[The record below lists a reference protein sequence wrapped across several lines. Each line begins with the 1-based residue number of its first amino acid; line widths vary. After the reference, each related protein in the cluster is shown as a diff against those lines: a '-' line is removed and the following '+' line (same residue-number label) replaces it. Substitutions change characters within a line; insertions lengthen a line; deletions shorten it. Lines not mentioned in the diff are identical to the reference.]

1 MKDAT
6 EEVNSENWY
15 GKYLT
20 KWEEQGWDISAIE
33 GFLNSKSD
41 SKTENIMRLE
51 FLITSAE
58 ALQERLSSDWL
69 DKLDI
74 DGGLFD
80 QLKNRLTNPLDYDS
94 ILEEYQLWAR
104 KNRKWELV
112 LEKFRPYW
120 EGVGK
125 GKERWLII
133 ARCDSLDDSSK
144 ARLNLIL
151 PLLEDPQNID
161 EIEILLSEIESNEA
175 RQKRIIYATT
185 EDLVAE
191 GYNVSNITAMPLI
204 DAIDELAKLQEYR
217 NEIELIRLR
226 IIDEIAKFDDKMA
239 EEYEAKRKLLIADVS
254 PSNLANLAQDIE
266 AMSADL
272 NSRLVDIN
280 LQLSAW
286 NEAGFVFDKLSILP
300 ADLFEWETNLPE
312 MILAINRHLEVKEKY
327 LFFKSRW
334 PEIDQGEAYLGYLSQ
349 TDQLADIV
357 ENLNLKWQDYELEC
371 LSIIERYQARD
382 LQMDDWSEV
391 ISSDPQNA
399 LKMIKAK
406 QILWDSRLECIDEL
420 SKIDVSFEGRKTIED
435 RIALLREIDAS
446 EEIITDTKDL
456 IRSSIIRRTR
466 HRRLLESELLELIG
480 QGKAPSDAITVNFNL
495 KEFENFVAQAR
506 KYGSS
511 NSVSKSAN
519 SVIGGEIGDRIKQ
532 KISQELSQYA
542 TSGWYVDELLDIFS
556 NDPMLAA
563 KLLGTLRNEIAN
575 HATLR
580 KRLSAMPWNRD
591 IALAL
596 TIQEEMQNP
605 LKLKDINDKIPKF
618 MTELAQRE
626 IEDEDFIF
634 TAWKPK
640 PVRKTLLP
648 IPEQIEP
655 IDSLGDAHEAML
667 EAMDR
672 KSEEDAE
679 DSEISHNNEGGLA
692 EATPEEVARPPESDE
707 QTPNWPKQREGFH
720 RPSKDPRYLES
731 MSDEEFFAEDKWSIE
746 RWSWWRERQKA
757 LEMANKEQ
765 KIDGQSES
773 KEDSSTPTQR
783 LQPTMQSNEVDIDNK
798 AINNLQ
804 EFMKEIGLQDA
815 ISKDLATHEQ
825 VAKARK
831 LIAKNVGIEPRDVRI
846 DRMLRLVLRLLP
858 KGNDL
863 DIKRNI
869 LIDRLSRNLSK
880 YKNWVKLRLESR
892 HNTSSDNLLA
902 DSVKLGKALDRIP
915 GPGFR
920 VPLSKDDFELPNV
933 NDLEGLE
940 SFVNSL
946 IDSLNIDSASGI
958 VAATA

>member
-15 GKYLT
+15 DEYLT

-33 GFLNSKSD
+33 DFLNSKRD

-185 EDLVAE
+185 EDLLAE

-466 HRRLLESELLELIG
+466 HRRLLESELIELIG
-480 QGKAPSDAITVNFNL
+480 QGKAPSDAITINFNL

-519 SVIGGEIGDRIKQ
+519 SVIGGEIGERIKQ

-563 KLLGTLRNEIAN
+563 KLLGTLRNEITN

-605 LKLKDINDKIPKF
+605 LKLKDINDKIPKI

-655 IDSLGDAHEAML
+655 TDSLGDAHEAML

-672 KSEEDAE
+672 KSEQDAE

-692 EATPEEVARPPESDE
+692 EAIPEEVASPPESDE
-707 QTPNWPKQREGFH
+707 QTPSFGQ
-720 RPSKDPRYLES
+720 
-731 MSDEEFFAEDKWSIE
+731 
-746 RWSWWRERQKA
+746 QA

-773 KEDSSTPTQR
+773 KKDSSKPTQR
-783 LQPTMQSNEVDIDNK
+783 LQPTMQSNEIDIDNK

-804 EFMKEIGLQDA
+804 EFMKEIGLQDE

-825 VAKARK
+825 VAKVRK
-831 LIAKNVGIEPRDVRI
+831 LIAKNVGIEPRDVRL

-869 LIDRLSRNLSK
+869 LIDRLSKNLSK

-920 VPLSKDDFELPNV
+920 VPLGKDDFELPNA

>member
-15 GKYLT
+15 DEYLR

-33 GFLNSKSD
+33 NFLNSKRD

-58 ALQERLSSDWL
+58 ALQERLSSGWL

-185 EDLVAE
+185 EDLLAE

-312 MILAINRHLEVKEKY
+312 MVLAINRHLEVKEKY

-519 SVIGGEIGDRIKQ
+519 SVIGGGIGERIKQ

-563 KLLGTLRNEIAN
+563 KLLGTLRNEITN

-605 LKLKDINDKIPKF
+605 LKLKDINDKIPKII
-618 MTELAQRE
+618 TELAQRE

-655 IDSLGDAHEAML
+655 TDSLGDAHEAML

-672 KSEEDAE
+672 KSEQDAE
-679 DSEISHNNEGGLA
+679 DLEISHNNEGRLA
-692 EATPEEVARPPESDE
+692 EAIPEEVARPPERDV
-707 QTPNWPKQREGFH
+707 QTPSFGQQAP
-720 RPSKDPRYLES
+720 
-731 MSDEEFFAEDKWSIE
+731 
-746 RWSWWRERQKA
+746 
-757 LEMANKEQ
+757 EMANKEQ

-773 KEDSSTPTQR
+773 KKDSSKPTQR
-783 LQPTMQSNEVDIDNK
+783 LQPTMQSNEIDIDNK

-804 EFMKEIGLQDA
+804 EFMKEIGLQDE

-825 VAKARK
+825 VAKVRK
-831 LIAKNVGIEPRDVRI
+831 LIAKNVGIEPRDVRL

-869 LIDRLSRNLSK
+869 LIDRLSKNLSK

-920 VPLSKDDFELPNV
+920 VPLGKDDFELPNA

>member
-15 GKYLT
+15 DEYLT

-33 GFLNSKSD
+33 NFLNSKRD

-185 EDLVAE
+185 EDLLAE

-254 PSNLANLAQDIE
+254 LSNLANLAQDIE

-300 ADLFEWETNLPE
+300 GDLFEWETNLPE

-334 PEIDQGEAYLGYLSQ
+334 PKIDQGEAYLGYLSQ

-371 LSIIERYQARD
+371 LNIIERYQARD

-519 SVIGGEIGDRIKQ
+519 SVIGGEIGERIKQ

-605 LKLKDINDKIPKF
+605 LKLKDINDKIPKI
-618 MTELAQRE
+618 MTELALRE

-655 IDSLGDAHEAML
+655 TDSLGDAHEAML

-672 KSEEDAE
+672 KSEQ
-679 DSEISHNNEGGLA
+679 DSGDLEISHNNEGRLA
-692 EATPEEVARPPESDE
+692 EAIPEEVVRPPERDE
-707 QTPNWPKQREGFH
+707 QTPSFGQ
-720 RPSKDPRYLES
+720 
-731 MSDEEFFAEDKWSIE
+731 
-746 RWSWWRERQKA
+746 QA

-773 KEDSSTPTQR
+773 KKDSSKPTQR

-804 EFMKEIGLQDA
+804 EFMKEIGLQDE

-825 VAKARK
+825 VAKVRK

-869 LIDRLSRNLSK
+869 LIDRLSRNLNK

-920 VPLSKDDFELPNV
+920 VPLGKDDFELPNA

>member
-15 GKYLT
+15 DEYLR
-20 KWEEQGWDISAIE
+20 KWEEHGWDISAIE
-33 GFLNSKSD
+33 NFLNSKRD

-254 PSNLANLAQDIE
+254 PSNLANLAQDID

-655 IDSLGDAHEAML
+655 TDSLGDAHEAML

-672 KSEEDAE
+672 KSEQDAE
-679 DSEISHNNEGGLA
+679 DSEISHNNEGRLA
-692 EATPEEVARPPESDE
+692 EAIPEEVARPPESDE
-707 QTPNWPKQREGFH
+707 QTPSFGQ
-720 RPSKDPRYLES
+720 
-731 MSDEEFFAEDKWSIE
+731 
-746 RWSWWRERQKA
+746 QA

-765 KIDGQSES
+765 KIDGQSQS

-804 EFMKEIGLQDA
+804 EFMKEIGLQDE
-815 ISKDLATHEQ
+815 ISKDLTTHEQ
-825 VAKARK
+825 VARVRK

-920 VPLSKDDFELPNV
+920 VPLGKDDFELPNA

>member
-1 MKDAT
+1 M
-6 EEVNSENWY
+6 
-15 GKYLT
+15 
-20 KWEEQGWDISAIE
+20 
-33 GFLNSKSD
+33 
-41 SKTENIMRLE
+41 
-51 FLITSAE
+51 
-58 ALQERLSSDWL
+58 
-69 DKLDI
+69 
-74 DGGLFD
+74 
-80 QLKNRLTNPLDYDS
+80 
-94 ILEEYQLWAR
+94 
-104 KNRKWELV
+104 
-112 LEKFRPYW
+112 
-120 EGVGK
+120 
-125 GKERWLII
+125 
-133 ARCDSLDDSSK
+133 
-144 ARLNLIL
+144 
-151 PLLEDPQNID
+151 
-161 EIEILLSEIESNEA
+161 
-175 RQKRIIYATT
+175 
-185 EDLVAE
+185 
-191 GYNVSNITAMPLI
+191 
-204 DAIDELAKLQEYR
+204 
-217 NEIELIRLR
+217 
-226 IIDEIAKFDDKMA
+226 
-239 EEYEAKRKLLIADVS
+239 
-254 PSNLANLAQDIE
+254 
-266 AMSADL
+266 
-272 NSRLVDIN
+272 
-280 LQLSAW
+280 
-286 NEAGFVFDKLSILP
+286 
-300 ADLFEWETNLPE
+300 
-312 MILAINRHLEVKEKY
+312 
-327 LFFKSRW
+327 
-334 PEIDQGEAYLGYLSQ
+334 
-349 TDQLADIV
+349 
-357 ENLNLKWQDYELEC
+357 
-371 LSIIERYQARD
+371 
-382 LQMDDWSEV
+382 
-391 ISSDPQNA
+391 
-399 LKMIKAK
+399 
-406 QILWDSRLECIDEL
+406 
-420 SKIDVSFEGRKTIED
+420 
-435 RIALLREIDAS
+435 LREIDAS

-605 LKLKDINDKIPKF
+605 LKLKDINDKIPKI

-655 IDSLGDAHEAML
+655 TDSLGDAHEAML

-672 KSEEDAE
+672 KSEQDAE
-679 DSEISHNNEGGLA
+679 DLEISHNNEGRLA
-692 EATPEEVARPPESDE
+692 EAIPEEVARPPERDV
-707 QTPNWPKQREGFH
+707 QTPSFGQ
-720 RPSKDPRYLES
+720 
-731 MSDEEFFAEDKWSIE
+731 
-746 RWSWWRERQKA
+746 QA

-765 KIDGQSES
+765 KIDGQSQS

-804 EFMKEIGLQDA
+804 EFMKEIGLQDE

-825 VAKARK
+825 VAKVRK

-920 VPLSKDDFELPNV
+920 VPLGKDDFELPNA

>member
-15 GKYLT
+15 DEYLR

-33 GFLNSKSD
+33 NFLNSKRD

-185 EDLVAE
+185 EDLLAE

-519 SVIGGEIGDRIKQ
+519 SVIGGEIGERIKQ

-605 LKLKDINDKIPKF
+605 LKLKDINDKIPKI

-655 IDSLGDAHEAML
+655 TDSLGDAHEAML

-672 KSEEDAE
+672 KSEQDAE
-679 DSEISHNNEGGLA
+679 DSEISHNNEGVLA
-692 EATPEEVARPPESDE
+692 EAIQEEVARPPESDE
-707 QTPNWPKQREGFH
+707 QTPSFGQ
-720 RPSKDPRYLES
+720 
-731 MSDEEFFAEDKWSIE
+731 
-746 RWSWWRERQKA
+746 QA

-804 EFMKEIGLQDA
+804 EFMKEIGLQDE

-825 VAKARK
+825 VAKVRK

-920 VPLSKDDFELPNV
+920 VPLGKDDFELPNA

>member
-15 GKYLT
+15 GEYLT
-20 KWEEQGWDISAIE
+20 KWREQGWDISAIE
-33 GFLNSKSD
+33 GFLNSKRD
-41 SKTENIMRLE
+41 SKTEKIMRLE

-74 DGGLFD
+74 DDGLFD
-80 QLKNRLTNPLDYDS
+80 QLKNRLVNPLDYDS

-112 LEKFRPYW
+112 LEKFRTYW

-144 ARLNLIL
+144 AGLNLIL
-151 PLLEDPQNID
+151 PLLEDPQNLE

-204 DAIDELAKLQEYR
+204 GAIDELSKLQEYR
-217 NEIELIRLR
+217 NKIELIRLK

-239 EEYEAKRKLLIADVS
+239 EEYEDKRKLLIADVS
-254 PSNLANLAQDIE
+254 PSKLANLSQDIE

-272 NSRLVDIN
+272 NSRLVEIN

-300 ADLFEWETNLPE
+300 EDLFEWETNLPE
-312 MILAINRHLEVKEKY
+312 MMLAINRHLEVKEKY
-327 LFFKSRW
+327 LFYKSRW
-334 PEIDQGEAYLGYLSQ
+334 SEIDQGEAYLGYLSQ

-371 LSIIERYQARD
+371 LSIIEQYQARD

-399 LKMIKAK
+399 LKLIKAK
-406 QILWDSRLECIDEL
+406 QMLWDSRLECIDEL
-420 SKIDVSFEGRKTIED
+420 SNIDVSFEGRKTVED

-446 EEIITDTKDL
+446 QEIIADTKNL
-456 IRSSIIRRTR
+456 IHSSIIRRTR
-466 HRRLLESELLELIG
+466 HRRLLESELIDLIG

-519 SVIGGEIGDRIKQ
+519 SVIGGEIGERIKQ

-542 TSGWYVDELLDIFS
+542 ASGWYVDELLDIFS

-563 KLLGTLRNEIAN
+563 KLLATLRNEITN

-605 LKLKDINDKIPKF
+605 LRLKDINDKIPK
-618 MTELAQRE
+618 MMAELAQRE
-626 IEDEDFIF
+626 IEDENFIF
-634 TAWKPK
+634 TAWKPQ

-655 IDSLGDAHEAML
+655 TDSLGDAHEAML

-672 KSEEDAE
+672 KSETDAE
-679 DSEISHNNEGGLA
+679 EPEISHNNEGGPA
-692 EATPEEVARPPESDE
+692 DATPKEVAHPPERNVQIPSFRQQALEIEKKEEEIDE
-707 QTPNWPKQREGFH
+707 LSQSREG
-720 RPSKDPRYLES
+720 S
-731 MSDEEFFAEDKWSIE
+731 SIP
-746 RWSWWRERQKA
+746 K
-757 LEMANKEQ
+757 
-765 KIDGQSES
+765 
-773 KEDSSTPTQR
+773 QR
-783 LQPTMQSNEVDIDNK
+783 LQPTMQSNELDIDNK
-798 AINNLQ
+798 VINKLQ
-804 EFMKEIGLQDA
+804 EFMTEIGLEDE
-815 ISKDLATHEQ
+815 ISKDLTTHEQ
-825 VAKARK
+825 VARVRK
-831 LIAKNVGIEPRDVRI
+831 LIAKNVAIEPRDVRI

-863 DIKRNI
+863 DIERNI
-869 LIDRLSRNLSK
+869 LIDRLSKNLSK

-920 VPLSKDDFELPNV
+920 VPLGKDEFELPNS

-946 IDSLNIDSASGI
+946 IDSMNIDSASGI
-958 VAATA
+958 VAATT

>member
-15 GKYLT
+15 DEYLR
-20 KWEEQGWDISAIE
+20 KWKEQGWDISAIE
-33 GFLNSKSD
+33 NFLNSKRD

-185 EDLVAE
+185 EDLLAE

-519 SVIGGEIGDRIKQ
+519 SVIGGEIGERIKQ

-605 LKLKDINDKIPKF
+605 LKLKDINDKIPKI

-655 IDSLGDAHEAML
+655 TDSLGDAHEAML

-672 KSEEDAE
+672 KSEQ
-679 DSEISHNNEGGLA
+679 DSGDLEISHNNEGRLA
-692 EATPEEVARPPESDE
+692 EAIPEEVARPPERDE
-707 QTPNWPKQREGFH
+707 QTPSFGQ
-720 RPSKDPRYLES
+720 
-731 MSDEEFFAEDKWSIE
+731 
-746 RWSWWRERQKA
+746 QA

-773 KEDSSTPTQR
+773 KKDSSKPTQR
-783 LQPTMQSNEVDIDNK
+783 LQPTMQSNEIDIDNK

-804 EFMKEIGLQDA
+804 EFMKEIGLQDE

-825 VAKARK
+825 VAKVRK

-920 VPLSKDDFELPNV
+920 VPLGKDDFELPNA

>member
-1 MKDAT
+1 M
-6 EEVNSENWY
+6 
-15 GKYLT
+15 
-20 KWEEQGWDISAIE
+20 
-33 GFLNSKSD
+33 
-41 SKTENIMRLE
+41 
-51 FLITSAE
+51 
-58 ALQERLSSDWL
+58 
-69 DKLDI
+69 
-74 DGGLFD
+74 
-80 QLKNRLTNPLDYDS
+80 
-94 ILEEYQLWAR
+94 
-104 KNRKWELV
+104 V

-120 EGVGK
+120 DGVGK

-185 EDLVAE
+185 EDLLAE
-191 GYNVSNITAMPLI
+191 GYNVSNITTMPLI

-217 NEIELIRLR
+217 NEIELIRLK

-254 PSNLANLAQDIE
+254 QGNLANLAQDIG

-312 MILAINRHLEVKEKY
+312 MVQGINRHLEVKQKY
-327 LFFKSRW
+327 LFFKTRW
-334 PEIDQGEAYLGYLSQ
+334 SEIDQGEAYLGYLSQ

-371 LSIIERYQARD
+371 LNIIEQYQARD

-399 LKMIKAK
+399 LRMIKAK

-435 RIALLREIDAS
+435 RIALLREVDAS
-446 EEIITDTKDL
+446 EEIITDTEDL

-480 QGKAPSDAITVNFNL
+480 QGKAHSDAITVNFNL

-519 SVIGGEIGDRIKQ
+519 SVIVGEIGERIKQ

-563 KLLGTLRNEIAN
+563 KLLGTLRNEMAN
-575 HATLR
+575 HAALR

-605 LKLKDINDKIPKF
+605 LRLKDINDKIPKM

-626 IEDEDFIF
+626 IEDENFVF
-634 TAWKPK
+634 NAWKPQ

-655 IDSLGDAHEAML
+655 TDSLGDAHEAML

-672 KSEEDAE
+672 NFVTGAEEQ
-679 DSEISHNNEGGLA
+679 EISDNKKEHST
-692 EATPEEVARPPESDE
+692 EAMPVEIEHPPELE
-707 QTPNWPKQREGFH
+707 AQI
-720 RPSKDPRYLES
+720 PS
-731 MSDEEFFAEDKWSIE
+731 FG
-746 RWSWWRERQKA
+746 QQA
-757 LEMANKEQ
+757 LEMAEKEE
-765 KIDGQSES
+765 QSEEQSQS
-773 KEDSSTPTQR
+773 KESSSKPVQR
-783 LQPTMQSNEVDIDNK
+783 LQPTMQSNEVNINNK
-798 AINNLQ
+798 VISNLQ
-804 EFMKEIGLQDA
+804 EFMKEIGLKDE

-825 VAKARK
+825 VAKVRK

-863 DIKRNI
+863 DIERNI
-869 LIDRLSRNLSK
+869 LIDRLSKNLSK

-892 HNTSSDNLLA
+892 HNTSSDNLLT

-920 VPLSKDDFELPNV
+920 VPLGKDDFELPNA

-940 SFVNSL
+940 SSVNSL

-958 VAATA
+958 IAATA

>member
-1 MKDAT
+1 M
-6 EEVNSENWY
+6 
-15 GKYLT
+15 
-20 KWEEQGWDISAIE
+20 
-33 GFLNSKSD
+33 
-41 SKTENIMRLE
+41 
-51 FLITSAE
+51 
-58 ALQERLSSDWL
+58 
-69 DKLDI
+69 
-74 DGGLFD
+74 
-80 QLKNRLTNPLDYDS
+80 
-94 ILEEYQLWAR
+94 
-104 KNRKWELV
+104 
-112 LEKFRPYW
+112 
-120 EGVGK
+120 
-125 GKERWLII
+125 
-133 ARCDSLDDSSK
+133 
-144 ARLNLIL
+144 IL

-312 MILAINRHLEVKEKY
+312 MMLAINRHLEVKEKY
-327 LFFKSRW
+327 LFFKNRW

-420 SKIDVSFEGRKTIED
+420 SKIDVSFEGRKAIED

-563 KLLGTLRNEIAN
+563 KLLGTLRNEITN

-605 LKLKDINDKIPKF
+605 LKLKDINDKIPKI

-655 IDSLGDAHEAML
+655 TDSLGDAHEAML

-672 KSEEDAE
+672 KSEEDVE

-692 EATPEEVARPPESDE
+692 EATPEEVARPPERDV
-707 QTPNWPKQREGFH
+707 QTPSFGQ
-720 RPSKDPRYLES
+720 
-731 MSDEEFFAEDKWSIE
+731 
-746 RWSWWRERQKA
+746 QA
-757 LEMANKEQ
+757 LEMAKNEEKNIEQ
-765 KIDGQSES
+765 SQS
-773 KEDSSTPTQR
+773 KEGSSKPKQR
-783 LQPTMQSNEVDIDNK
+783 LQPTMQSNEIDIDNK

-804 EFMKEIGLQDA
+804 EFMKEIGLQDE

-825 VAKARK
+825 VARVRK

-869 LIDRLSRNLSK
+869 LIDRLSRNLNK

-920 VPLSKDDFELPNV
+920 VPLGKDDFELPNA

>member
-15 GKYLT
+15 DEYLR

-33 GFLNSKSD
+33 NFLNSKRD

-254 PSNLANLAQDIE
+254 PSNLANLAQDID

-399 LKMIKAK
+399 LKMIKVK

-519 SVIGGEIGDRIKQ
+519 SVIGGEIGERIKQ

-563 KLLGTLRNEIAN
+563 KLLGTLRNEITN

-605 LKLKDINDKIPKF
+605 LKLKDINDKIPKI

-655 IDSLGDAHEAML
+655 TDSLGDAHEAML

-672 KSEEDAE
+672 KSEQDAE

-692 EATPEEVARPPESDE
+692 EATPEEVARPPESDVQIPSFE
-707 QTPNWPKQREGFH
+707 QQ
-720 RPSKDPRYLES
+720 
-731 MSDEEFFAEDKWSIE
+731 
-746 RWSWWRERQKA
+746 A

-765 KIDGQSES
+765 KIDEQSQS
-773 KEDSSTPTQR
+773 KEGSSKPKQR
-783 LQPTMQSNEVDIDNK
+783 LQPTMQSNEGDIDNK

-804 EFMKEIGLQDA
+804 EFMKEIGLQDE

-825 VAKARK
+825 VAKVRK

-863 DIKRNI
+863 DNKRNI
-869 LIDRLSRNLSK
+869 LIDRLSRNLNK

-920 VPLSKDDFELPNV
+920 VPLSKDDFELPNA

>member
-15 GKYLT
+15 DEYLT

-33 GFLNSKSD
+33 DFLNSKRD

-80 QLKNRLTNPLDYDS
+80 QLKNRLANPLDYDS

-133 ARCDSLDDSSK
+133 ARCDSLDDSTK

-185 EDLVAE
+185 EDLLAE

-254 PSNLANLAQDIE
+254 LSNLANLAQDIE

-371 LSIIERYQARD
+371 LSIIELYQARD

-466 HRRLLESELLELIG
+466 HRRLLESELIELIG
-480 QGKAPSDAITVNFNL
+480 QGKAPSDAITINFNL

-519 SVIGGEIGDRIKQ
+519 SVIGGGIGERIKQ

-563 KLLGTLRNEIAN
+563 KLLGTLRNEITN
-575 HATLR
+575 HAALR

-605 LKLKDINDKIPKF
+605 LRLKDINDKIPKI

-655 IDSLGDAHEAML
+655 TDSLGDAHEAML
-667 EAMDR
+667 ESMEHE
-672 KSEEDAE
+672 KQILEEENVRE
-679 DSEISHNNEGGLA
+679 DEIVREDGLTDH
-692 EATPEEVARPPESDE
+692 EFWEDE
-707 QTPNWPKQREGFH
+707 
-720 RPSKDPRYLES
+720 
-731 MSDEEFFAEDKWSIE
+731 KWSAE
-746 RWSWWRERQKA
+746 RWRWWREKHGEKEEAVNTESPLEDVEPESSLQKSSKSI
-757 LEMANKEQ
+757 NF
-765 KIDGQSES
+765 DES
-773 KEDSSTPTQR
+773 VEIEHLHIIMKK
-783 LQPTMQSNEVDIDNK
+783 LGLNEEYN
-798 AINNLQ
+798 
-804 EFMKEIGLQDA
+804 QDA
-815 ISKDLATHEQ
+815 DTAQQISEIRRSL
-825 VAKARK
+825 
-831 LIAKNVGIEPRDVRI
+831 AKNVGIEPRDVRI

-920 VPLSKDDFELPNV
+920 VPLGKDDFELPNA

>member
-15 GKYLT
+15 DEYLR

-33 GFLNSKSD
+33 NFLNSKRD

-185 EDLVAE
+185 EDLLAE

-519 SVIGGEIGDRIKQ
+519 SVIGGEIGERIKQ

-563 KLLGTLRNEIAN
+563 KLLGTLRNEITN

-605 LKLKDINDKIPKF
+605 LKLKDINDKIPKI

-655 IDSLGDAHEAML
+655 IDSLGDAHEAIL

-672 KSEEDAE
+672 KSEQDAE
-679 DSEISHNNEGGLA
+679 DSEISHNNESGLA
-692 EATPEEVARPPESDE
+692 EATPEEVVRPPESDE
-707 QTPNWPKQREGFH
+707 QTPSFGQ
-720 RPSKDPRYLES
+720 
-731 MSDEEFFAEDKWSIE
+731 
-746 RWSWWRERQKA
+746 QA

-765 KIDGQSES
+765 KIDGQSEN
-773 KEDSSTPTQR
+773 KKDSSTPTQR

-804 EFMKEIGLQDA
+804 EFMKEIGLQDE
-815 ISKDLATHEQ
+815 ISKDLTTHEQ
-825 VAKARK
+825 VAKVRK

-920 VPLSKDDFELPNV
+920 VPLGKDDFELPNA

>member
-15 GKYLT
+15 DEYLT

-33 GFLNSKSD
+33 DFLNSKRD

-80 QLKNRLTNPLDYDS
+80 QLKNRLANPLDYDS

-185 EDLVAE
+185 EDLLAE

-519 SVIGGEIGDRIKQ
+519 SVIGGEIGERIKQ

-605 LKLKDINDKIPKF
+605 LKLKDINDKIPKI

-655 IDSLGDAHEAML
+655 TDSLGDAHEAML

-672 KSEEDAE
+672 KSEQ
-679 DSEISHNNEGGLA
+679 DSGDLEISHNNEGRLA
-692 EATPEEVARPPESDE
+692 EAIPEEVARPPERDE
-707 QTPNWPKQREGFH
+707 QTPSFGQ
-720 RPSKDPRYLES
+720 
-731 MSDEEFFAEDKWSIE
+731 
-746 RWSWWRERQKA
+746 QA

-773 KEDSSTPTQR
+773 KKDSSKPTQR

-804 EFMKEIGLQDA
+804 EFMKEIGLQDE

-825 VAKARK
+825 VAKVRK

-920 VPLSKDDFELPNV
+920 VPLGKDDFELPNA

>member
-15 GKYLT
+15 DEYLR

-33 GFLNSKSD
+33 NFLNSKRD

-185 EDLVAE
+185 EDLLAE

-312 MILAINRHLEVKEKY
+312 MMLAINRHLEVKEKY

-480 QGKAPSDAITVNFNL
+480 QGKAPSDAITINFNL

-519 SVIGGEIGDRIKQ
+519 SVIGGEIGERIKQ

-563 KLLGTLRNEIAN
+563 KLLGTLRNEITN

-605 LKLKDINDKIPKF
+605 LKLKDINDKIPKI

-672 KSEEDAE
+672 KSEQDAE

-707 QTPNWPKQREGFH
+707 QTP
-720 RPSKDPRYLES
+720 S
-731 MSDEEFFAEDKWSIE
+731 FA
-746 RWSWWRERQKA
+746 QQA

-765 KIDGQSES
+765 KIDGQSEN
-773 KEDSSTPTQR
+773 KKDSSKPTQR
-783 LQPTMQSNEVDIDNK
+783 LQPTMQSDEVDIDNK

-804 EFMKEIGLQDA
+804 EFMKEIGLQDE
-815 ISKDLATHEQ
+815 ISKDLTTHEQ
-825 VAKARK
+825 VAKVRK

-920 VPLSKDDFELPNV
+920 VPLGKDDFELPNA

>member
-15 GKYLT
+15 GEYLR
-20 KWEEQGWDISAIE
+20 KWREQGWDISAIE
-33 GFLNSKSD
+33 GFLNSKRD
-41 SKTENIMRLE
+41 SKTEKIMRLE

-74 DGGLFD
+74 DNGLFD
-80 QLKNRLTNPLDYDS
+80 QLKNRLVNPLDYDS

-112 LEKFRPYW
+112 LEKFRTYW

-144 ARLNLIL
+144 AGLNLIL
-151 PLLEDPQNID
+151 PLLEDPQNLD

-204 DAIDELAKLQEYR
+204 GAIDELSKLQEYR
-217 NEIELIRLR
+217 NKIELIRLK

-239 EEYEAKRKLLIADVS
+239 EEYEDKRKLLIADVS
-254 PSNLANLAQDIE
+254 PSKLANLSQDIE

-272 NSRLVDIN
+272 NSRLVEIN

-300 ADLFEWETNLPE
+300 EDLFEWETNLPE
-312 MILAINRHLEVKEKY
+312 MMLAINRHLEVKEKY

-334 PEIDQGEAYLGYLSQ
+334 SEIDQGEAYLGYLSQ

-371 LSIIERYQARD
+371 LSIIEQYQARD

-399 LKMIKAK
+399 LKLIKAK
-406 QILWDSRLECIDEL
+406 QMLWDSRLECIDEL
-420 SKIDVSFEGRKTIED
+420 SNIDVSFEGRKTVED

-446 EEIITDTKDL
+446 QEIIADTKNL
-456 IRSSIIRRTR
+456 IHSSIIRRTR
-466 HRRLLESELLELIG
+466 HRRLLESELLDLIG

-519 SVIGGEIGDRIKQ
+519 SVIGGEIGERIKQ

-542 TSGWYVDELLDIFS
+542 ASGWYVDELLDIFS

-563 KLLGTLRNEIAN
+563 KLLGTLRNEITN

-605 LKLKDINDKIPKF
+605 LRLKDINNKIPK
-618 MTELAQRE
+618 MMAELAQRE

-634 TAWKPK
+634 TAWKPQ

-648 IPEQIEP
+648 IPEQIDP
-655 IDSLGDAHEAML
+655 TDSLGDAHEA
-667 EAMDR
+667 
-672 KSEEDAE
+672 
-679 DSEISHNNEGGLA
+679 I
-692 EATPEEVARPPESDE
+692 
-707 QTPNWPKQREGFH
+707 
-720 RPSKDPRYLES
+720 LES
-731 MSDEEFFAEDKWSIE
+731 MESEKQIREDEKIREDGMTDYEFWEDEKWSAE
-746 RWSWWRERQKA
+746 RWSWWRERQQA
-757 LEMANKEQ
+757 LEIAKKEEE
-765 KIDGQSES
+765 IGEQSQS
-773 KEDSSTPTQR
+773 KEGTSIPKQR
-783 LQPTMQSNEVDIDNK
+783 LQPTMQSDELDIDNK
-798 AINNLQ
+798 VINKLQ
-804 EFMKEIGLQDA
+804 EFMTEIGLEDE
-815 ISKDLATHEQ
+815 ISKDLTTHEQ
-825 VAKARK
+825 VVRVRK
-831 LIAKNVGIEPRDVRI
+831 LIAKNVAIEPRDVRI

-863 DIKRNI
+863 DIERNI
-869 LIDRLSRNLSK
+869 LIDRLSKNLSK

-920 VPLSKDDFELPNV
+920 VPLGKDEFELPNS

-946 IDSLNIDSASGI
+946 IDSMNIDSASGI
-958 VAATA
+958 VAATT